1 MTDPGSPFLNGS
13 STDDSPGQQRQGTAQ
28 TLQEALR
35 SLGSSQPGSGSPAAL
50 TPDAILDLARRAG
63 LTNSGQI
70 ADLSRIIGAGSA
82 ASGMDFAGVPQHIVF
97 ALDDA
102 ECALPAEAVQGVER
116 ITDITPVPNI
126 VPWVL
131 GVVHVRGAILSV
143 VDLRGFLGLPTQPVT
158 SRARL
163 LVVTKGDMTIGVV
176 VDAVTEMRPLDA
188 SVVASGDVPT
198 PQWAIPYAQRTITI
212 EGRTVVL
219 LDPERLLS
227 AEKMHRYRAD
237 FG

>member
-1 MTDPGSPFLNGS
+1 MTDRGSPFRNGS
-13 STDDSPGQQRQGTAQ
+13 STEDTPGQQRQGAAE

-35 SLGSSQPGSGSPAAL
+35 SLGSSQPGSASPGAL

-63 LTNSGQI
+63 LTNSGQV

-82 ASGMDFAGVPQHIVF
+82 ASGVDFAGVPQHIVF
-97 ALDDA
+97 ALEDL

-116 ITDITPVPNI
+116 ITDITLVPNM
-126 VPWVL
+126 VAWVL
-131 GVVHVRGAILSV
+131 GVIHVRGAILSV
-143 VDLRGFLGLPTQPVT
+143 VDLRGFFGLPTQSVT
-158 SRARL
+158 SRSRL

-176 VDAVTEMRPLDA
+176 VDAVTEMRPLDGPA
-188 SVVASGDVPT
+188 VATSSVPT
-198 PQWAIPYAQRTITI
+198 PEWAVPYAQRTISL

-219 LDPERLLS
+219 LDPERLLR